1 MKVMI
6 IGSEGMLGRD
16 LVETLKPF
24 HEVETTTIETL
35 DITRLDKTVE
45 TIKELKPEVVIHAAA
60 YTDVDG
66 SESKKDLA
74 YQVNALGSRNV
85 AVGCLEADASMVYIS
100 TDYVFDGAKGT
111 SYHEYDKTNPL
122 SVYGKSKLQGETFIQ
137 DILSKYYIV
146 RTSWLYGEHGPNFPA
161 TMLQLAQEND
171 TISVVNDQFGSPTFT
186 KDLAHGLKLL
196 IEKPAYGIYHL
207 TNSDYCS
214 WYEYAREIFK
224 IKGVEVEVKPV
235 PTSQFPRPAPRP
247 EYSVLDNYHWKM
259 EGFKALR
266 SYKDALQEYLSLI

>member
-6 IGSEGMLGRD
+6 IGSEGMLGHD

-24 HEVETTTIETL
+24 HEVETTTIDTL
-35 DITRLDKTVE
+35 DITRLDKTRE
-45 TIKELKPEVVIHAAA
+45 NIKEVNPEVVIHAAA

-66 SESKKDLA
+66 SQSKEDLA
-74 YQVNALGSRNV
+74 YEVNALGSRNV
-85 AVGCLEADASMVYIS
+85 AVGCLEADARLVYIS
-100 TDYVFDGAKGT
+100 TDYVFDGSKGT
-111 SYHEYDKTNPL
+111 SYQEYDKTNPL
-122 SVYGKSKLQGETFIQ
+122 SVYGKSKLQGETYIR
-137 DILSKYYIV
+137 DILSKFYIV

-161 TMLQLAQEND
+161 TMLNLAQEND
-171 TISVVNDQFGSPTFT
+171 TLQVVDDQFGSPTFT

-214 WYEYAREIFK
+214 WYEYAQEIFK

-259 EGFKALR
+259 EGFKPLR
-266 SYKDALQEYLSLI
+266 SYKDALKEYLYLL